1 MMNSG
6 RYGKETEVVEVDF
19 CDDVLEA
26 LDEYAF
32 ENGHNTRESAV
43 IEALQR

>member
-1 MMNSG
+1 MNSG
-6 RYGKETEVVEVDF
+6 RYGKETVVVEVDF
-19 CDDVLEA
+19 CDEVLEA

-43 IEALQR
+43 VEALQR

>member
-1 MMNSG
+1 MIDAG
-6 RYGKETEVVEVDF
+6 RYGEEMEVVEVDF

-32 ENGHNTRESAV
+32 RNGHNTRESAV
-43 IEALQR
+43 REALER